1 MNSWSIGGTVVTK
14 TLPVLLNSYFTNEFV
29 NLIMN
34 MHVMSRGVYLKST
47 PRHTLKLNIAHS
59 Y

>member
-1 MNSWSIGGTVVTK
+1 MNSWSTGGTVVTK

-34 MHVMSRGVYLKST
+34 MHVM
-47 PRHTLKLNIAHS
+47 
-59 Y
+59 

>member
-1 MNSWSIGGTVVTK
+1 MNSWTRWQVTK

-34 MHVMSRGVYLKST
+34 MHVCGVYLKSA
-47 PRHTLKLNIAHS
+47 PRHTLKLNISHS
-59 Y
+59 